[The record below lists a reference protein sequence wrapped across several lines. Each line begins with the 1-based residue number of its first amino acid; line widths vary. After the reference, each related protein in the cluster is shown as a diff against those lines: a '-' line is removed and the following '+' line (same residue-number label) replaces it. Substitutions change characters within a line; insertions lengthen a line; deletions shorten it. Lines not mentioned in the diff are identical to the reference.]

1 MGQSMGQPK
10 TLTTGTTN
18 GTIKCGQPKTLV
30 KWDIQRD
37 NQMGH
42 SSAGNQMGQSNG
54 TTEDISQMGHSL
66 GQSGADDRRHSMG
79 QSNGTLWLLFYLFVN

>member
-37 NQMGH
+37 NQVRMTEDIQWDIH
-42 SSAGNQMGQSNG
+42 WDNQVRA
-54 TTEDISQMGHSL
+54 TEDISQMVHST
-66 GQSGADDRRHSMG
+66 GQSSADDRRH
-79 QSNGTLWLLFYLFVN
+79 